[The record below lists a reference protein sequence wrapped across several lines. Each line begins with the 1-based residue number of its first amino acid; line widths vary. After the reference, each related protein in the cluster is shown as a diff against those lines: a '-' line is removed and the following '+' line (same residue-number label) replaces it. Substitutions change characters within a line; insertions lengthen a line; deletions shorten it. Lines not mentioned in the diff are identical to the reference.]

1 MSFNSTQAEPRA
13 TPKGFNSPIT
23 TLQQYFGLLRMLN
36 GAFEPESMA
45 LTCMPLFHVAGVNMG
60 VFALAQGLTNV
71 ITKEVNPEEIL
82 DFIERYKINYAL
94 FVPAVILF
102 LTQHPRINE
111 CDVSSLR
118 KLFYGA
124 SPIAEDFLQAQNF

>member
-1 MSFNSTQAEPRA
+1 MPMFAVFKAAEDA
-13 TPKGFNSPIT
+13 GW
-23 TLQQYFGLLRMLN
+23 GL
-36 GAFEPESMA
+36 FQPESMA

-60 VFALAQGLTNV
+60 IFSLAQGLTNV
-71 ITKEVNPEEIL
+71 ITKEVDPEEIL
-82 DFIERYKINYAL
+82 RYIEDYEINYAL

-102 LTQHPRINE
+102 LTQHPKISN

-124 SPIAEDFLQAQNF
+124 YILSRRLFLLN

>member
-1 MSFNSTQAEPRA
+1 
-13 TPKGFNSPIT
+13 
-23 TLQQYFGLLRMLN
+23 
-36 GAFEPESMA
+36 MA

-60 VFALAQGLTNV
+60 LFSLAQGLTNV

-82 DFIERYKINYAL
+82 KYLEEYKINYAL

-102 LTQHPRINE
+102 LAQHPKISD
-111 CDVSSLR
+111 CDFSSLR

-124 SPIAEDFLQAQNF
+124 SPIAEDLLTQAQKLFGCEF